1 MRVHAKSLSH
11 VLPFTTPWTVAISQF
26 YNELEF
32 YVELPNENRKE
43 GLNFH
48 PFCVS
53 VANVI
58 LLAKEMQ
65 NYGLWDQEATGQFCV
80 ITLILLPICLCIKLW

>member
-1 MRVHAKSLSH
+1 MHVKSLSR
-11 VLPFTTPWTVAISQF
+11 VRPFTTPWTVAISQF

-32 YVELPNENRKE
+32 YIELPNENRKE

-65 NYGLWDQEATGQFCV
+65 KGPRGYRSVLCYYSDFPTY
-80 ITLILLPICLCIKLW
+80 LLMY